1 MSSFWNRTIFG
12 ALYIIVLVFCIVN
25 NVYTFGILFLVLNLF
40 TVNEFCNLINL
51 TGNKL
56 NKAII
61 LPLSAI
67 LFIFSF
73 LSAFIFSSNKL
84 ILSTIPFFFIPFII
98 EIFSNQNQ
106 KRFSVSSYEITA
118 LVYVAVP
125 FSLLNFLSVYQGKY
139 TYQLLLPIFI
149 LIWANDTFA
158 YLTGITIGRT
168 KFFEK
173 ISPKK
178 TWEGTIGGI
187 IFSMTFGYFLNGYFP
202 ILSGMQWIIV
212 AITVSCFGI
221 IGDLVESMLKRN
233 LSVKDS
239 GFFLPGHGGFLDRF
253 DSLIFAVPFVFIVIS
268 WLIL

>member
-12 ALYIIVLVFCIVN
+12 AIYILVLVFCILN
-25 NVYTFGILFLVLNLF
+25 GVYSFGILFFALSLF
-40 TVNEFCNLINL
+40 TVNEYCNLMSL
-51 TGNKL
+51 TGNIL
-56 NKAII
+56 NKKLI
-61 LPLSAI
+61 LPLTALIFS
-67 LFIFSF
+67 FSF
-73 LSAFIFSSNKL
+73 LSAFVFSSNKL
-84 ILSTIPFFFIPFII
+84 IISAIPFFFIPFII

-106 KRFSVSSYEITA
+106 KRFNVSVYEISA
-118 LVYVAVP
+118 LIYVAIP
-125 FSLLNFLSVYQGKY
+125 FSLLNFISVFDGKY
-139 TYQLLLPIFI
+139 TYQILIPIFI
-149 LIWANDTFA
+149 LIWTNDTFA

-187 IFSMTFGYFLNGYFP
+187 IFTMIFSYFLNQFFP
-202 ILSGMQWIIV
+202 ILTGKQWMLV
-212 AITVSCFGI
+212 AIVVSFFGI

-233 LSVKDS
+233 LGVKDS

-253 DSLIFAVPFVFIVIS
+253 DSLIFAVPFVFVVIS

>member
-1 MSSFWNRTIFG
+1 
-12 ALYIIVLVFCIVN
+12 VN
-25 NVYTFGILFLVLNLF
+25 TVYTFAILFLLLSLF
-40 TVNEFCNLINL
+40 SANEFCNLIGS

-56 NKAII
+56 NKMLV
-61 LPLSAI
+61 LPLTGI

-73 LSAFIFSSNKL
+73 LSAFVFSSNKL
-84 ILSTIPFFFIPFII
+84 IVTAIPLFFLPFIV
-98 EIFSNQNQ
+98 EIFGNQNQ
-106 KRFSVSSYEITA
+106 KRFNVSVYEIAA
-118 LVYVAVP
+118 LVYIAIP
-125 FSLLNFLSVYQGKY
+125 FSLTNYLSVVDGKY

-187 IFSMTFGYFLNGYFP
+187 IFTMVFGYFLNHYFP
-202 ILSGMQWIIV
+202 ILTGKQWMLIAMV
-212 AITVSCFGI
+212 VSFFGI

-233 LSVKDS
+233 LGIKDS

-253 DSLIFAVPFVFIVIS
+253 DSFIFAVPFVYVVIS
-268 WLIL
+268 WFNL